1 MIILQQFMAL
11 SCNIYEDLSYKR
23 FIICHLKEEN
33 IMRSNKICSII
44 LSGIIA
50 ASTFASVSA
59 AEVGEAYTSGVA
71 ECQIII
77 DNSSLDLNGTTIYS
91 KNGVA
96 MAPLRL
102 IGEALGFEVIW
113 NESGQSVFLDN
124 GEVNTT
130 VYLGADSY
138 YTASSKA
145 IGMSAPESLGAA
157 AETVDNVTYVPA
169 ELFSLLLS
177 NPDAVN
183 ILGNSIYITVQDT
196 KMQLPNPY
204 AEYASTEEAEKA
216 LGFDA
221 AIPSIIPDGYVQS
234 AVYTIGESLLQLD
247 YAEDEK
253 RISYRTAMDNG
264 DISGDYNA
272 YDDIKTVSVNGADV
286 ELRRDGELIRS
297 AVWNKG
303 EYAFSIS
310 SDAGLS
316 EADIILIIENIK

>member
-1 MIILQQFMAL
+1 MGFAEKPIEVFDSNTTNMLLIGAIGVGVCAIAIAMII
-11 SCNIYEDLSYKR
+11 NIY
-23 FIICHLKEEN
+23 
-33 IMRSNKICSII
+33 
-44 LSGIIA
+44 
-50 ASTFASVSA
+50 
-59 AEVGEAYTSGVA
+59 
-71 ECQIII
+71 
-77 DNSSLDLNGTTIYS
+77 
-91 KNGVA
+91 
-96 MAPLRL
+96 
-102 IGEALGFEVIW
+102 LGFKYRNIEKA
-113 NESGQSVFLDN
+113 VFSQN
-124 GEVNTT
+124 GIAGLT